1 MFCVSIIPVS
11 LDVLNHFAQKEITD
25 ERQRVKE
32 RERES
37 ERTGEGEERERDETV
52 RVRSNGLKSLA
63 AALGSR

>member
-11 LDVLNHFAQKEITD
+11 LDVLNQFAQKEITD

-32 RERES
+32 RER